1 MKMNEHFSVKT
12 RLIKLIENKLSL
24 KFEEDFGLT
33 SKLMN
38 LFIDEFEFINLQLEI
53 EDEFGIYFD
62 LNSYI
67 DYNRMILQELI
78 EKTEELYNS
87 K

>member
-1 MKMNEHFSVKT
+1 MNEHFRVKT

-24 KFEEDFGLT
+24 KFEEDFNLT
-33 SKLMN
+33 SKLRD

-62 LNSYI
+62 SNSYI

>member
-1 MKMNEHFSVKT
+1 MNEHFRVKT

-24 KFEEDFGLT
+24 KFEEDFDLT
-33 SKLMN
+33 SKLRD

-62 LNSYI
+62 SNSYI
-67 DYNRMILQELI
+67 NYNRMILQELI

>member
-1 MKMNEHFSVKT
+1 MNERYKVKT

-24 KFEEDFGLT
+24 KFEEDFDLT
-33 SKLMN
+33 SKLRD

-62 LNSYI
+62 SNSYI

>member
-1 MKMNEHFSVKT
+1 MNEHFRVKT

-24 KFEEDFGLT
+24 KFEEDFDLT
-33 SKLMN
+33 SKLRD

-62 LNSYI
+62 SNSYI

>member
-1 MKMNEHFSVKT
+1 MNEHYKVKT

-24 KFEEDFGLT
+24 KFEEDFDLT
-33 SKLMN
+33 SKLRD

-62 LNSYI
+62 SNLYI

>member
-1 MKMNEHFSVKT
+1 MNEHYRVKT
-12 RLIKLIENKLSL
+12 RLIKLIENKLSI
-24 KFEEDFGLT
+24 KFEEDFDLT
-33 SKLMN
+33 SNLID
-38 LFIDEFEFINLQLEI
+38 LFINEFEFINFQLEI

-62 LNSYI
+62 SNLYI
-67 DYNRMILQELI
+67 VYNRMTVEELI

>member
-1 MKMNEHFSVKT
+1 MNEHYRVKT
-12 RLIKLIENKLSL
+12 RLIKLIENKLSI
-24 KFEEDFGLT
+24 KFEEDFDLT
-33 SKLMN
+33 SNLID
-38 LFIDEFEFINLQLEI
+38 LFINEFEFINLQLEI

-62 LNSYI
+62 SNLYI
-67 DYNRMILQELI
+67 VYNRMTVEELI